1 MAGSVKSW
9 LRRLGRDDEELEAEA
24 LTESS
29 DACGAQH
36 AQQCRLG
43 MIVSIQ
49 GRLRSVD
56 LRPADALATLVAE
69 LYDGT
74 DAVQLVWLGR
84 RSIPGIEPGR
94 TIRVKGRVASRDGV
108 KTIYNPD
115 YELRPA
121 FAAA

>member
-1 MAGSVKSW
+1 MPSRFRQWIS
-9 LRRLGRDDEELEAEA
+9 RLGRDDDQLEAEA

-29 DACGAQH
+29 NACGAQH
-36 AQQCRLG
+36 ARQCRLG
-43 MIVSIQ
+43 EVVVIQ

-56 LRPADALATLVAE
+56 LRPADAQATLVAE

-74 DAVQLVWLGR
+74 DAVELVWLGR

-94 TIRVKGRVASRDGV
+94 TILVRGRVANRDGM
-108 KTIYNPD
+108 KTIYNPN

-121 FAAA
+121 LIA

>member
-1 MAGSVKSW
+1 MAGG
-9 LRRLGRDDEELEAEA
+9 LRRWLARLSSDDDQLEAQA
-24 LTESS
+24 LTESA
-29 DACGAQH
+29 DKCGAQH
-36 AQQCRLG
+36 VKQCQLG
-43 MIVSIQ
+43 QTVTVQ

-74 DAVQLVWLGR
+74 DAIQLVWLGR

-94 TIRVKGRVASRDGV
+94 TISVHGRIANRDGT
-108 KTIYNPD
+108 KTIYNPN

-121 FAAA
+121 LVA

>member
-1 MAGSVKSW
+1 MAGGFRRW
-9 LRRLGRDDEELEAEA
+9 LSQLASDDDQLEAAA
-24 LTESS
+24 LTESA

-36 AQQCRLG
+36 AKQCQLG
-43 MIVSIQ
+43 QLVVIQ

-56 LRPADALATLVAE
+56 LKPADALATLVAE

-74 DAVQLVWLGR
+74 DAIQLIWLGR

-94 TIRVKGRVASRDGV
+94 TILVRGRVASRDGV
-108 KTIYNPD
+108 KTIYNPN

-121 FAAA
+121 LAA

>member
-1 MAGSVKSW
+1 MTGG
-9 LRRLGRDDEELEAEA
+9 LRRWFNRLGRDDDQLEAEA
-24 LTESS
+24 LTESA

-36 AQQCRLG
+36 AKQCQMGQL
-43 MIVSIQ
+43 VTVQ

-56 LRPADALATLVAE
+56 LKPADALATLVAE

-74 DAVQLVWLGR
+74 DAIELVWLGR

-94 TIRVKGRVASRDGV
+94 TILVRGRIANRDGV
-108 KTIYNPD
+108 KTIYNPN

-121 FAAA
+121 LAA